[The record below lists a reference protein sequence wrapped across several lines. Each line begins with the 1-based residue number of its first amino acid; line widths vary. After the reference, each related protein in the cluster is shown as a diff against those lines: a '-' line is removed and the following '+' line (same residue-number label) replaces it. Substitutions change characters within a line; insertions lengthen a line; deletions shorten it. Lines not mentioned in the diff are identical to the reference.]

1 MLIVGPELVDNVCQ
15 VLTRRLHSLHQP
27 VEDVL
32 YTGIFSVGNRNVKEG
47 TLRVSLNHKLLAKT
61 NFQFSDLS

>member
-47 TLRVSLNHKLLAKT
+47 FKSWNLKKYEKLLIGS
-61 NFQFSDLS
+61 SD